1 MRQKSYTSDLLERD
15 WQRILPLIAVRRTSK
30 WSLLDIFNG
39 ILYVLK
45 NGCGWR
51 DVPGDFPPWQTVYF
65 YFSKW
70 EKDGLFEQI
79 NACLNVDYRESVKKM
94 LVQAP

>member
-1 MRQKSYTSDLLERD
+1 M
-15 WQRILPLIAVRRTSK
+15 IVVRRTSK
-30 WSLLDIFNG
+30 WPLLDVFNG

-51 DVPGDFPPWQTVYF
+51 DIPGDFPPWQTVYF
-65 YFSKW
+65 YFGKW
-70 EKDGLFEQI
+70 EKEGLFESI